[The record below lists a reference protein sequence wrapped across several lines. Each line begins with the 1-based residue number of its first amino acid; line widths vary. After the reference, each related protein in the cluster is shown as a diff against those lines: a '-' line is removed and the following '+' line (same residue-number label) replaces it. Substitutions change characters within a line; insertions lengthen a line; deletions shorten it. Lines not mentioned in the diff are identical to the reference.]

1 MPGYPHIQTIQSLAQ
16 GVFDDLVRIR
26 RTLHR
31 HPELSGHEA
40 WTAHYLACELEGLG
54 LDVCTGAGGHGL
66 WADLVTDH
74 SRLSVALRVDMD
86 ALPIQEVN
94 RAPYRSTIPG
104 VMHACGHDVHSA
116 VGIGVAAVLSQMR
129 AALPGNIRFIF
140 QPEEEEITGAQRLIR
155 AGVLNDPTPAAIFGL
170 HVAPLPVGMIGWTP
184 DLFLAGFEHYLVT
197 LTDHDLSNI
206 WPGHLDAVARRCCQ
220 VINKFKTWHLPTTWA
235 EMGAF
240 WKLMHIGPRQLKNF
254 ITYTATPNAEDP
266 SAWEGQF
273 GLGITAA
280 NPHLRLAALGRVRA
294 ALNTI
299 CGATRTRYNI
309 EPMGS
314 MIDLRNDPQL
324 VLSNLPVL
332 KAAVGPDHLIHL
344 RAAFPFNC
352 EDFAFYT
359 KRIPG
364 AMYWLGAA
372 NPAEGKYAMLHTPDF
387 DVDERCILTGT
398 IAMATLLVNT
408 LSQLTHHH
416 PDQ

>member
-1 MPGYPHIQTIQSLAQ
+1 MPRHPHIQTIQSLAQ
-16 GVFDDLVRIR
+16 GVFDHLVRIR
-26 RTLHR
+26 RDLHC
-31 HPELSGHEA
+31 HPELSGHET
-40 WTAHYLACELEGLG
+40 WTAHYLAHELEGLG
-54 LDVCTGAGGHGL
+54 LVIRTGVGGHGL
-66 WADLVTDH
+66 WADLVSDRSQPT
-74 SRLSVALRVDMD
+74 VALRVDID

-94 RAPYRSTIPG
+94 RVPYRSTIPR
-104 VMHACGHDVHSA
+104 VMHACGHDAHSA
-116 VGIGVAAVLSQMR
+116 IGIGVAAVLSQMR
-129 AALPGNIRFIF
+129 TSLPGNIRFIF
-140 QPEEEEITGAQRLIR
+140 QPEEEEITGAQRMIR
-155 AGVLNDPTPAAIFGL
+155 AGVLIDPAPAAIFGL
-170 HVAPLPVGMIGWTP
+170 HVAPLPVGVIGWTP

-197 LTDHDLSNI
+197 LTDRDLTNI

-220 VINKFKTWHLPTTWA
+220 VINHFNTWHLPTTWA

-240 WKLMHIGPRQLKNF
+240 WKLMQLGPRQLKNF
-254 ITYTATPNAEDP
+254 ITYTASPNVEDL

-280 NPHLRLAALGRVRA
+280 NPHLRLAAVGRVRA

-314 MIDLRNDPQL
+314 MIDMRNDPQL
-324 VLSNLPVL
+324 VLSNLPML
-332 KAAVGPDHLIHL
+332 TAAVGPDHLIHL
-344 RAAFPFNC
+344 RGAFPFNC
-352 EDFAFYT
+352 EDFAYYT

-387 DVDERCILTGT
+387 DIDERCILTGT

-408 LSQLTHHH
+408 LVQRTYHH
-416 PDQ
+416 PDH